1 MFKKSFLVIFALNIL
16 SLSSGAL
23 AKCDPPCKQGETCR
37 FEQPN
42 TYECRSYENVSGSQG
57 DFQSGGSNT
66 MGNAGFRVPNN
77 AGAKKQAPMAA
88 CAGKRESCVAVR
100 INGVE
105 KAFPGIAPASLA
117 MLRRGLE
124 VGRVSDYAV
133 FISPAAADR
142 ARGNLGPIASF
153 HDQIM
158 GYRFVEKPNLRDIRE
173 FANSIESLMP
183 PRNLWGNDYVRD
195 IAMIQARYGVD
206 AMMQMMEDIKNIA
219 MASGGNIEPATVTAI
234 VVTAGFVYKV
244 VSDYLEE
251 PSPYSDE
258 GDYDGDGIPNGTDPD
273 DDNDGIKDNDDGYP
287 FNSEEGITAETD
299 VSLGM
304 VSLMQVYQAA
314 ARYQQMW
321 AGRPNYLRG
330 I

>member
-1 MFKKSFLVIFALNIL
+1 
-16 SLSSGAL
+16 
-23 AKCDPPCKQGETCR
+23 
-37 FEQPN
+37 
-42 TYECRSYENVSGSQG
+42 
-57 DFQSGGSNT
+57 
-66 MGNAGFRVPNN
+66 
-77 AGAKKQAPMAA
+77 
-88 CAGKRESCVAVR
+88 
-100 INGVE
+100 
-105 KAFPGIAPASLA
+105 
-117 MLRRGLE
+117 MLRRGPE

-258 GDYDGDGIPNGTDPD
+258 GDYDGDGIPTEQIRTTIMMALRITMTAILSIVKKGSRLKPMFLWYGQFDAGLSGSCSLSTNGQG
-273 DDNDGIKDNDDGYP
+273 NRIICAGSKH
-287 FNSEEGITAETD
+287 
-299 VSLGM
+299 
-304 VSLMQVYQAA
+304 
-314 ARYQQMW
+314 QQ
-321 AGRPNYLRG
+321 
-330 I
+330 